1 MTSQDVTLHHAEWG
15 SWKERR
21 GTIPILFSAP
31 HNAEQVRDGLPKAA
45 EPGSLDL
52 AIELARLFDASA
64 IGTIPPLHS
73 DPNWDADHPYV
84 IRAKELL
91 PHGFVLDLHMMRD
104 RGFPA
109 CIGTGTHPE
118 LVEGIWQSLESNLE
132 NMGLETSVGWPFGA
146 GPQTVTSNL
155 QSAGIKALQLELT
168 PTCFDVKSE
177 AYKKVREALEKF
189 TRAVINDSLL

>member
-1 MTSQDVTLHHAEWG
+1 MTSQDLTLHHAEWG
-15 SWKERR
+15 SWKERI

-52 AIELARLFDASA
+52 ALELARAFDASA
-64 IGTIPPLHS
+64 MGTVPPLHS
-73 DPNWDADHPYV
+73 DPNWDAHHPYV
-84 IRAKELL
+84 LRVKELL

-109 CIGTGTHPE
+109 CIGTGTNPE
-118 LVEGIWQSLESNLE
+118 LVEGIWQKLE
-132 NMGLETSVGWPFGA
+132 NELENNGLETSVGWPFGA

-168 PTCFDVKSE
+168 PPCFDRENE
-177 AYKKVREALEKF
+177 AYKKTRESLEGFVRAL
-189 TRAVINDSLL
+189 INGSLL